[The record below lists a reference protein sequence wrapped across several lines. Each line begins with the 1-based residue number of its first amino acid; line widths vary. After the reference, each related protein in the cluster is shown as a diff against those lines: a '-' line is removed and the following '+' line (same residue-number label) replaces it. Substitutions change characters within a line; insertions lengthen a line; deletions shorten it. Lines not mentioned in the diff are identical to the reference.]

1 MSSVV
6 VVVFRLFLLL
16 LGFLSEVSAAVLN
29 FVNKVAVIFRLCIF
43 FPNKTVIDP
52 LDILTSTIMLV
63 SIKLTMES
71 EREGKSLYRSRLS
84 VRRR

>member
-1 MSSVV
+1 LSSVV

-16 LGFLSEVSAAVLN
+16 LGFLSEGNAAVLK
-29 FVNKVAVIFRLCIF
+29 FVNKVAIIFRLCIF

-52 LDILTSTIMLV
+52 LDILTIMLV

>member
-1 MSSVV
+1 M

-16 LGFLSEVSAAVLN
+16 LGFLSEGSATVLN
-29 FVNKVAVIFRLCIF
+29 FVNKVAVIFRPCIF
-43 FPNKTVIDP
+43 FPYKTVIDP

-71 EREGKSLYRSRLS
+71 EREGKSLYRSRVS
-84 VRRR
+84 MRRR